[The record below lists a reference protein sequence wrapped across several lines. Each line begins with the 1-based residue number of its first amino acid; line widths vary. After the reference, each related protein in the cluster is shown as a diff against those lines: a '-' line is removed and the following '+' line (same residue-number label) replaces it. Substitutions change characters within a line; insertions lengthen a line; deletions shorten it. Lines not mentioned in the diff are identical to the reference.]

1 MSSKRRLWGARI
13 SRAELFAVSL
23 AAGLT
28 TEFLWIIVT
37 AMLSANAQRMV
48 WEKVIVR
55 RLEAIQ
61 NLGTMD
67 SLCR

>member
-1 MSSKRRLWGARI
+1 
-13 SRAELFAVSL
+13 VSL

-61 NLGTMD
+61 DLGTMD
-67 SLCR
+67 SLCREKTRTRAA

>member
-1 MSSKRRLWGARI
+1 
-13 SRAELFAVSL
+13 VSL

-61 NLGTMD
+61 DLGTMD
-67 SLCR
+67 SLCSE